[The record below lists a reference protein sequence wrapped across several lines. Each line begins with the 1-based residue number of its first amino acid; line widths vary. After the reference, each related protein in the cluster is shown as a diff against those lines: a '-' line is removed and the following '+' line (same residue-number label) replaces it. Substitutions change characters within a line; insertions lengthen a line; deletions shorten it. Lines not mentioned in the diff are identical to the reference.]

1 MRVRYQTAPHPE
13 FEVCKDIS
21 FILYSN
27 NFTTFYLMNITSKMK
42 LFFALLSLIVM
53 ACQHPNTQNDLTL
66 KIPNE
71 RPYTIEMVFDGVQNP
86 WGMDWLPDG
95 SILVTEKSGVLYH
108 VVGDKVTEISGLPE
122 VFNWGQGGLL
132 DVALHPNFTK
142 NRWVYLTMAT
152 TLSDGEGG
160 NTTLVRGQLNE
171 NKLDSVQILYKAT
184 PNVAEGQHFGSRI
197 AFDNQGHV
205 FFSVGDR
212 FHRDEYPQDITVDGG
227 KIYRLNDDGSIPQDN
242 PFYNIPGAKQAIYSY
257 GHRNPQGLVMHPETG
272 VLWEHEHGPRGGDEL
287 NIIEPGLNYGWP
299 VITYGIN
306 YNGTTITE
314 QTENPQMQ
322 QPQYYWVPS
331 IAPCGMTFVTGDR
344 YPQWKNQLLV
354 GSLKFAYIEMLELE
368 GTTVIGRQKIAENIG
383 RVRNVKM
390 GPDDIIYV
398 GIEGEGVV
406 RLQPR

>member
-1 MRVRYQTAPHPE
+1 MTKFLPP
-13 FEVCKDIS
+13 
-21 FILYSN
+21 
-27 NFTTFYLMNITSKMK
+27 
-42 LFFALLSLIVM
+42 LSLLIIS
-53 ACQHPNTQNDLTL
+53 CQHPNAQSDLTL

-71 RPYTIEMVFDGVQNP
+71 RPYTLEMVFDGVQNP

-95 SILVTEKSGVLYH
+95 SMLVTEKSGVLYH
-108 VVGDKVTEISGLPE
+108 VKGEEVTEISGLPE

-132 DVALHPNFTK
+132 DVALHPDFAQ

-152 TLSDGEGG
+152 TIGGGEGG
-160 NTTLVRGQLNE
+160 NTTLVRGQLIE
-171 NKLDSVQILYKAT
+171 NRLDSLQILYKAT
-184 PNVAEGQHFGSRI
+184 PNVPDGQHFGSRI
-197 AFDNQGHV
+197 AFDKQGHV
-205 FFSVGDR
+205 FFGVGDR
-212 FHRDEYPQDITVDGG
+212 FHRDQYPQDINIDGG
-227 KIYRLNDDGSIPQDN
+227 KIYRLNDDGSIPEDN
-242 PFYNIPGAKQAIYSY
+242 PFYNSPGAKKAIYSF
-257 GHRNPQGLVMHPETG
+257 GHRNPQGLTMHPETG
-272 VLWEHEHGPRGGDEL
+272 VLWEHEHGPRGGDEI

-314 QTENPQMQ
+314 QTEDPAMQ

-344 YPQWKNQLLV
+344 YPNWKNQLLV

-368 GTTVIGRQKIAENIG
+368 GTKVIGRQKIAENIG

-390 GPDDIIYV
+390 GPDDIVYV

-406 RLQPR
+406 RLKPMN